1 MASTRVRRSL
11 TQTTTTKSVS
21 FGVVFPGQGSQR
33 VGMLEEAAGA
43 FSVVSDAFSEASEA
57 LGYDLWQLVSQGPA
71 EKLSLTE
78 YTQPAILTAS
88 VALYRA
94 FTEVNVCQPAAGAG
108 HSLGEY
114 SALVSAGALSLADG
128 VRLVRQRGA
137 AMQDAVPVGIGAMAV
152 VMGLDDS
159 VVSEICSS
167 VSSADGF
174 VGGVNFNAPGQVVIA
189 GHAAAVDAAVAAL
202 KDAGARRAMPLPVSA
217 PFHTPL
223 MQPAAMVMQQAFED
237 VNWSTPQFPVV
248 SNVDGSLQTD
258 PDSIR
263 DSLVQQISAPV
274 LWTTCMATL
283 RKSGCTQFVE
293 CGPGNVLSGL
303 SKRIDKSVPIK
314 SIETVAAIE
323 AGVTDL

>member
-1 MASTRVRRSL
+1 M
-11 TQTTTTKSVS
+11 S

-43 FSVVSDAFSEASEA
+43 FSIVGDTFSEASDS
-57 LGYDLWQLVSQGPA
+57 LGYDLWHLVSQGPV
-71 EKLSLTE
+71 EKLGLTE

-94 FTEVNVCQPAAGAG
+94 FSEAHSFQPTAGAG

-114 SALVSAGALSLADG
+114 SALVCAGALSLADG
-128 VRLVRQRGA
+128 ARLVRRRGA
-137 AMQDAVPVGIGAMAV
+137 AMQDAVPVGVGAMAV
-152 VMGLDDS
+152 VMGLDDD
-159 VVSEICSS
+159 VVSDACNSI
-167 VSSADGF
+167 SSADSF

-189 GHAAAVDAAVAAL
+189 GHADAVDAAVVAL

-223 MQPAAMVMQQAFED
+223 MQPAADVMQQAFKD
-237 VNWSTPQFPVV
+237 ASWATPQFPVV

-258 PDSIR
+258 ADSIR
-263 DSLVQQISAPV
+263 ESLVKQISAPV

-283 RKSGCTQFVE
+283 REAGCTQFVE

-314 SIETVAAIE
+314 SIELVAAIN

>member
-1 MASTRVRRSL
+1 M
-11 TQTTTTKSVS
+11 S

-43 FSVVSDAFSEASEA
+43 FSIVGDTFSEASDA
-57 LGYDLWQLVSQGPA
+57 LGYDLWHLVSQGPV
-71 EKLSLTE
+71 EKLGLTE

-94 FTEVNVCQPAAGAG
+94 FSEAHSFQPTAGAG

-114 SALVSAGALSLADG
+114 SALVCAGTLSLADG
-128 VRLVRQRGA
+128 ARLVRRRGA
-137 AMQDAVPVGIGAMAV
+137 AMQDAVPVGVGAMAV
-152 VMGLDDS
+152 VMGLDDD
-159 VVSEICSS
+159 VVTDTCNSI
-167 VSSADGF
+167 SSADSF

-189 GHAAAVDAAVAAL
+189 GHADAVDAAVVAL

-223 MQPAAMVMQQAFED
+223 MQPAADVMQQAFED
-237 VNWSTPQFPVV
+237 ASWATPQFPVV
-248 SNVDGSLQTD
+248 TNVDGSLQTD
-258 PDSIR
+258 ADSIR
-263 DSLVQQISAPV
+263 ESLVKQISAPV

-283 RKSGCTQFVE
+283 REAGCTQFVE

-314 SIETVAAIE
+314 SIELVAAIN
-323 AGVTDL
+323 AGVTDV

>member
-1 MASTRVRRSL
+1 M
-11 TQTTTTKSVS
+11 S

-43 FSVVSDAFSEASEA
+43 FSVVSDTFSEASEA

-71 EKLSLTE
+71 EKLVLTE
-78 YTQPAILTAS
+78 YTQPAIMTAS
-88 VALYRA
+88 VALFRA
-94 FTEVNVCQPAAGAG
+94 FAEANAFQPLAGAG

-114 SALVSAGALSLADG
+114 SALVSAGTLSLPDG

-137 AMQDAVPVGIGAMAV
+137 AMQDAVPVGVGAMAV
-152 VMGLDDS
+152 VMGLADD
-159 VVSEICSS
+159 VITDTCNS
-167 VSSADGF
+167 VSTAESF

-189 GHAAAVDAAVAAL
+189 GHSVAVDAAVAAL

-223 MQPAAMVMQQAFED
+223 MQSAAEVMQRAFED
-237 VNWSTPQFPVV
+237 VNWSTPEFPVV
-248 SNVDGSLQTD
+248 SNVDGSLQSNA
-258 PDSIR
+258 DSIR
-263 DSLVQQISAPV
+263 DSLVRQISAPV

-283 RKSGCTQFVE
+283 REAGCTNFIE

-303 SKRIDKSVPIK
+303 SKRIDKSVPIT

>member
-1 MASTRVRRSL
+1 M
-11 TQTTTTKSVS
+11 S

-43 FSVVSDAFSEASEA
+43 FSIVGDTFSEASDA
-57 LGYDLWQLVSQGPA
+57 LGYDLWHLVSQGPV
-71 EKLSLTE
+71 EKLGLTE

-94 FTEVNVCQPAAGAG
+94 FSEAHSFQPTAGAG

-114 SALVSAGALSLADG
+114 SALVCAGALSLADG
-128 VRLVRQRGA
+128 ARLVRRRGA
-137 AMQDAVPVGIGAMAV
+137 AMQDAVPVGVGAMAV
-152 VMGLDDS
+152 VMGLDDD
-159 VVSEICSS
+159 VVTDTCNSI
-167 VSSADGF
+167 SSAYSF

-189 GHAAAVDAAVAAL
+189 GHADAVDAAVVAL

-223 MQPAAMVMQQAFED
+223 MQPAADVMQQAFED
-237 VNWSTPQFPVV
+237 ASWATPQFPVV

-258 PDSIR
+258 ADSIR
-263 DSLVQQISAPV
+263 ESLVKQISAPV

-283 RKSGCTQFVE
+283 REAGCTQFVE

-314 SIETVAAIE
+314 SIELVAAIN

>member
-1 MASTRVRRSL
+1 M
-11 TQTTTTKSVS
+11 SV
-21 FGVVFPGQGSQR
+21 GVVFPGQGSQR
-33 VGMLEEAAGA
+33 VGMLEEAVGA
-43 FSVVSDAFSEASEA
+43 FSVVSDTFSEASDA
-57 LGYDLWQLVSQGPA
+57 LGYDLWQLVSQGPV
-71 EKLSLTE
+71 ETLGLTE

-94 FTEVNVCQPAAGAG
+94 FIEVNLFEPSAGAG

-114 SALVSAGALSLADG
+114 SALVSAGTLSLADG

-137 AMQDAVPVGIGAMAV
+137 AMQDAVPVGVGAMAV
-152 VMGLDDS
+152 VMGLEDS
-159 VVSEICSS
+159 VVTDTCNG
-167 VSSADGF
+167 VSSPDSF

-189 GHAAAVDAAVAAL
+189 GHAAAVDAAVVAL

-223 MQPAAMVMQQAFED
+223 MQPAAEVMQQAFED

-258 PDSIR
+258 SNSIR
-263 DSLVQQISAPV
+263 DSLVKQISAPV

-283 RKSGCTQFVE
+283 REAGCTRFVE

-323 AGVTDL
+323 AGATDL

>member
-1 MASTRVRRSL
+1 M
-11 TQTTTTKSVS
+11 S

-43 FSVVSDAFSEASEA
+43 LSVVSGTFSEASQA
-57 LGYDLWQLVSQGPA
+57 LGYDLWQLVSQGPE
-71 EKLSLTE
+71 EKLDLTE

-88 VALYRA
+88 VALFRA
-94 FTEVNVCQPAAGAG
+94 FTEANAFQPIAGAG

-114 SALVSAGALSLADG
+114 SALVTAGTLSLGDG
-128 VRLVRQRGA
+128 VRLVRERGA
-137 AMQDAVPVGIGAMAV
+137 AMQDAVPVGVGAMAV
-152 VMGLDDS
+152 VMGLNDD
-159 VVSEICSS
+159 VVTDTCNSI
-167 VSSADGF
+167 SSADSF

-189 GHAAAVDAAVAAL
+189 GHSAAVDSAVAAL
-202 KDAGARRAMPLPVSA
+202 KDAGARRAVLLPVSA

-223 MQPAAMVMQQAFED
+223 MQPAAEVMQQAFED
-237 VNWSTPQFPVV
+237 VSWSTPQFPVV

-258 PDSIR
+258 ADLIR
-263 DSLVQQISAPV
+263 DSLVKQISAPV

-283 RKSGCTQFVE
+283 RKAGCTHFVE

>member
-1 MASTRVRRSL
+1 M
-11 TQTTTTKSVS
+11 S

-43 FSVVSDAFSEASEA
+43 FSIVGDTFSEASDA
-57 LGYDLWQLVSQGPA
+57 LGYDLWHLVSQGPV
-71 EKLSLTE
+71 EKLGLTE

-94 FTEVNVCQPAAGAG
+94 FSEAHSFQPTAGAG

-114 SALVSAGALSLADG
+114 SALVCAGTLSLADG
-128 VRLVRQRGA
+128 ARLVRRRGA
-137 AMQDAVPVGIGAMAV
+137 AMQDAVPVGVGAMAV
-152 VMGLDDS
+152 VMGLDDDAVTDTCNS
-159 VVSEICSS
+159 I
-167 VSSADGF
+167 SSADSF

-189 GHAAAVDAAVAAL
+189 GHADAVDAAVVAL

-223 MQPAAMVMQQAFED
+223 MQPAADVMQQAFED
-237 VNWSTPQFPVV
+237 ASWATPQFPVV

-258 PDSIR
+258 ADSIR
-263 DSLVQQISAPV
+263 ESLVKQISAPV

-283 RKSGCTQFVE
+283 REAGCTQFVE

-314 SIETVAAIE
+314 SIELVAAIN
-323 AGVTDL
+323 AGVTDV

>member
-1 MASTRVRRSL
+1 M
-11 TQTTTTKSVS
+11 S

-43 FSVVSDAFSEASEA
+43 FSIVGDTFSEASDA
-57 LGYDLWQLVSQGPA
+57 LGYDLWHLVSQGPV
-71 EKLSLTE
+71 EKLGLTE

-94 FTEVNVCQPAAGAG
+94 FSEAHSVWPTAGAG

-114 SALVSAGALSLADG
+114 SALVCAGTLSLADG
-128 VRLVRQRGA
+128 ARLVRRRGA
-137 AMQDAVPVGIGAMAV
+137 AMQDAVPVGVGAMAV
-152 VMGLDDS
+152 VIGLDDD
-159 VVSEICSS
+159 VVSDTCNSI
-167 VSSADGF
+167 SSADSF

-189 GHAAAVDAAVAAL
+189 GHADAVDAAVVAL

-223 MQPAAMVMQQAFED
+223 MQPAADVMQQAFED
-237 VNWSTPQFPVV
+237 ASWATPQFPVV

-258 PDSIR
+258 ADSIR
-263 DSLVQQISAPV
+263 ESLVKQISAPV

-283 RKSGCTQFVE
+283 REAGCTQFVE

-314 SIETVAAIE
+314 SIELVAAIN

>member
-1 MASTRVRRSL
+1 M
-11 TQTTTTKSVS
+11 S

-43 FSVVSDAFSEASEA
+43 FSVVSDTFSEASEA

-71 EKLSLTE
+71 EKLVLTE
-78 YTQPAILTAS
+78 YTQPAIMTAS
-88 VALYRA
+88 VALFRA
-94 FTEVNVCQPAAGAG
+94 FAEANAFQPLAGAG

-114 SALVSAGALSLADG
+114 SALVSAGTLSLPDG

-137 AMQDAVPVGIGAMAV
+137 AMQDAVPVGVGAMAV
-152 VMGLDDS
+152 VMGLTDD
-159 VVSEICSS
+159 VVTDTCNS
-167 VSSADGF
+167 VSTAESF

-189 GHAAAVDAAVAAL
+189 GHSVAVDAAVAAL

-223 MQPAAMVMQQAFED
+223 MQPAAEVMQRAFED
-237 VNWSTPQFPVV
+237 VNWSTPEFPVV
-248 SNVDGSLQTD
+248 SNVDGSLQSNA
-258 PDSIR
+258 DSIR
-263 DSLVQQISAPV
+263 DSLVRQISAPV

-283 RKSGCTQFVE
+283 REAGCTNFIE

-303 SKRIDKSVPIK
+303 SKRIDKSVPIA

>member
-1 MASTRVRRSL
+1 M
-11 TQTTTTKSVS
+11 S

-43 FSVVSDAFSEASEA
+43 FSVVGDTFSEASDA
-57 LGYDLWQLVSQGPA
+57 LGYDLWHLVSQGPV
-71 EKLSLTE
+71 EKLGLTE

-94 FTEVNVCQPAAGAG
+94 FSEAHLFQPTAGAG

-114 SALVSAGALSLADG
+114 SALVCAGTLSLADG
-128 VRLVRQRGA
+128 ARLVRRRGA
-137 AMQDAVPVGIGAMAV
+137 AMQDAVPVGVGAMAV
-152 VMGLDDS
+152 VMGLDDD
-159 VVSEICSS
+159 VVTDTCNSI
-167 VSSADGF
+167 SSADSF

-189 GHAAAVDAAVAAL
+189 GHADAVDAAVVAL

-223 MQPAAMVMQQAFED
+223 MQPAADVMQQAFED
-237 VNWSTPQFPVV
+237 ASWGTPQFPVV

-258 PDSIR
+258 ADSIR
-263 DSLVQQISAPV
+263 ESLVKQISAPV
-274 LWTTCMATL
+274 LWTSCMATL
-283 RKSGCTQFVE
+283 REGGCTQFVE

-314 SIETVAAIE
+314 SIELVAAIN

>member
-1 MASTRVRRSL
+1 M
-11 TQTTTTKSVS
+11 S

-43 FSVVSDAFSEASEA
+43 FSIVAETFDEASDA
-57 LGYDLWQLVSQGPA
+57 LGYNLWQLVSDGPE
-71 EKLSLTE
+71 EKLGLTE

-94 FTEVNVCQPAAGAG
+94 FSEANSFQPAAGAG

-128 VRLVRQRGA
+128 VSLVRRRGA
-137 AMQDAVPVGIGAMAV
+137 AMQDAVPVGVGAMAV
-152 VMGLDDS
+152 VMGLDDK
-159 VVSEICSS
+159 VVTETCDS
-167 VSSADGF
+167 VSSGDCF

-189 GHAAAVDAAVAAL
+189 GHSAAVDVAVVAL
-202 KDAGARRAMPLPVSA
+202 KNAGARRAMPLPVSA

-223 MQPAAMVMQQAFED
+223 MQPAADVMQQAFEG
-237 VNWSTPQFPVV
+237 VSWATPRFPVV

-258 PDSIR
+258 ADSIR
-263 DSLVQQISAPV
+263 ESLVKQISAPV
-274 LWTTCMATL
+274 LWTSCMATL
-283 RKSGCTQFVE
+283 REAGCTQFVE

-303 SKRIDKSVPIK
+303 SRRIDKSVPIK
-314 SIETVAAIE
+314 SIESVAAIE
-323 AGVTDL
+323 AGVADL

>member
-1 MASTRVRRSL
+1 M
-11 TQTTTTKSVS
+11 S

-43 FSVVSDAFSEASEA
+43 FSIVGDTFSEASDA
-57 LGYDLWQLVSQGPA
+57 LGYDLWHLVSQGPV
-71 EKLSLTE
+71 EKLGLTE

-94 FTEVNVCQPAAGAG
+94 FSEAHSVWPTAGAG

-114 SALVSAGALSLADG
+114 SALVCAGTLSLADG
-128 VRLVRQRGA
+128 ARLVRRRGA
-137 AMQDAVPVGIGAMAV
+137 AMQDAVPVGVGAMAV
-152 VMGLDDS
+152 VMGLDDD
-159 VVSEICSS
+159 VVTDTCNSI
-167 VSSADGF
+167 SSADSF

-189 GHAAAVDAAVAAL
+189 GHADAVDAAVVAL

-223 MQPAAMVMQQAFED
+223 MQPAADVMQQAFED
-237 VNWSTPQFPVV
+237 ASWATPQFPVV

-258 PDSIR
+258 ADSIR
-263 DSLVQQISAPV
+263 ESLVKQISAPV
-274 LWTTCMATL
+274 LWTSCMATL
-283 RKSGCTQFVE
+283 REGGCTQFVE

-314 SIETVAAIE
+314 SIELVAAIN

>member
-1 MASTRVRRSL
+1 M
-11 TQTTTTKSVS
+11 S

-43 FSVVSDAFSEASEA
+43 FSVVSDTFFEASEA

-71 EKLSLTE
+71 EKLGLTE

-88 VALYRA
+88 VALFRA
-94 FTEVNVCQPAAGAG
+94 FTEANAFQPIAGAG

-114 SALVSAGALSLADG
+114 SALVSAGTLSLADG

-137 AMQDAVPVGIGAMAV
+137 AMQDAVPVGVGAMAV
-152 VMGLDDS
+152 VMGLDDD
-159 VVSEICSS
+159 VVTGTCTS
-167 VSSADGF
+167 VSTADSF

-189 GHAAAVDAAVAAL
+189 GHSAAVDAAITAL

-223 MQPAAMVMQQAFED
+223 MRPAAEVMQQAFKD
-237 VNWSTPQFPVV
+237 VSWSTPQFPVV
-248 SNVDGSLQTD
+248 SNVDGSLQSNA
-258 PDSIR
+258 DSIR
-263 DSLVQQISAPV
+263 HSLVRQISAPV
-274 LWTTCMATL
+274 LWTTCIATL
-283 RKSGCTQFVE
+283 RETGCTHFIE

-303 SKRIDKSVPIK
+303 SKRMDKSVPIK
-314 SIETVAAIE
+314 SLETVAAIE

>member
-1 MASTRVRRSL
+1 M
-11 TQTTTTKSVS
+11 S

-43 FSVVSDAFSEASEA
+43 FSIVGDTFSEASDA
-57 LGYDLWQLVSQGPA
+57 LGYDLWHLVSQGPV
-71 EKLSLTE
+71 EKLGLTE

-94 FTEVNVCQPAAGAG
+94 FSEAHSFQPTAGAG

-114 SALVSAGALSLADG
+114 SALVCAGTLSLADG
-128 VRLVRQRGA
+128 ARLVRRRGA
-137 AMQDAVPVGIGAMAV
+137 AMQDAVPVGVGAMAV
-152 VMGLDDS
+152 VMGLDDD
-159 VVSEICSS
+159 VVSDTCNSI
-167 VSSADGF
+167 SSADSF

-189 GHAAAVDAAVAAL
+189 GHADAVDAAVVAL
-202 KDAGARRAMPLPVSA
+202 KDAGARRGMPLPVSA

-223 MQPAAMVMQQAFED
+223 MQPAADVMQQAFED
-237 VNWSTPQFPVV
+237 ASWATPQFPVV

-258 PDSIR
+258 ADSIR
-263 DSLVQQISAPV
+263 ESLVKQISAPV

-283 RKSGCTQFVE
+283 REAGCTQFVE

-314 SIETVAAIE
+314 SIELVAAIN

>member
-1 MASTRVRRSL
+1 M
-11 TQTTTTKSVS
+11 S

-43 FSVVSDAFSEASEA
+43 FSIVGDTFSEASDA
-57 LGYDLWQLVSQGPA
+57 LGYDLWHLVSQGPV
-71 EKLSLTE
+71 EKLGLTE

-94 FTEVNVCQPAAGAG
+94 FSEAHSFQPTAGAG

-114 SALVSAGALSLADG
+114 SALVCAGTLSLADG
-128 VRLVRQRGA
+128 ARLVRRRGA
-137 AMQDAVPVGIGAMAV
+137 AMQDAVPVGVGAMAV
-152 VMGLDDS
+152 VMGLDDD
-159 VVSEICSS
+159 VVTDTCNSI
-167 VSSADGF
+167 SSADSF

-189 GHAAAVDAAVAAL
+189 GHADAVDAAVVAL

-223 MQPAAMVMQQAFED
+223 MQPAADVMQQAFED
-237 VNWSTPQFPVV
+237 ASWATPQFPVV

-258 PDSIR
+258 ADSIR
-263 DSLVQQISAPV
+263 EILVKQISAPV
-274 LWTTCMATL
+274 LWTSCMATL
-283 RKSGCTQFVE
+283 REGGCTQFVE

-314 SIETVAAIE
+314 SIELVAAIN

>member
-1 MASTRVRRSL
+1 M
-11 TQTTTTKSVS
+11 S

-43 FSVVSDAFSEASEA
+43 FSIVGDTFSEASDA
-57 LGYDLWQLVSQGPA
+57 LGYDLWHLVSQGPV
-71 EKLSLTE
+71 EKLGLTE

-94 FTEVNVCQPAAGAG
+94 FSEAHSFQPTAGAG

-114 SALVSAGALSLADG
+114 SALVCAGALSLADG
-128 VRLVRQRGA
+128 ARLVRRRGA
-137 AMQDAVPVGIGAMAV
+137 AMQDAVPVGVGAMAV
-152 VMGLDDS
+152 VMGLDDD
-159 VVSEICSS
+159 VVSDTCNSI
-167 VSSADGF
+167 SSADSF

-189 GHAAAVDAAVAAL
+189 GHADAVDAAVVAL

-223 MQPAAMVMQQAFED
+223 MQPAADVMQQAFED
-237 VNWSTPQFPVV
+237 ASWATPQFPVV

-258 PDSIR
+258 ADSIR
-263 DSLVQQISAPV
+263 ESLVKQISAPV

-283 RKSGCTQFVE
+283 REAGCTQFVE

-314 SIETVAAIE
+314 SIELVAAIN
-323 AGVTDL
+323 AGVTDV

>member
-1 MASTRVRRSL
+1 M
-11 TQTTTTKSVS
+11 S

-43 FSVVSDAFSEASEA
+43 FSIVGDTFSEASDA
-57 LGYDLWQLVSQGPA
+57 LGYDLWHLVSQGPV
-71 EKLSLTE
+71 EKLGLTE

-94 FTEVNVCQPAAGAG
+94 FSEAHSVWPTAGAG

-114 SALVSAGALSLADG
+114 SALVCAGTLSLEDG
-128 VRLVRQRGA
+128 ARLVRRRGA
-137 AMQDAVPVGIGAMAV
+137 AMQDAVPVGVGAMAV
-152 VMGLDDS
+152 VMGLDDD
-159 VVSEICSS
+159 VVTDTCNSI
-167 VSSADGF
+167 SSADSF

-189 GHAAAVDAAVAAL
+189 GHADAVDAAVVAL

-223 MQPAAMVMQQAFED
+223 MQPAADVMQQAFED
-237 VNWSTPQFPVV
+237 ASWGTPQFPVV

-258 PDSIR
+258 ADSIR
-263 DSLVQQISAPV
+263 ESLVKQISAPV
-274 LWTTCMATL
+274 LWTSCMATL
-283 RKSGCTQFVE
+283 REGGCTQFVE

-314 SIETVAAIE
+314 SIELVAAIN

>member
-1 MASTRVRRSL
+1 MSL
-11 TQTTTTKSVS
+11 
-21 FGVVFPGQGSQR
+21 GVVFPGQGSQR

-43 FSVVSDAFSEASEA
+43 FSIVSDTFSEASDA
-57 LGYDLWQLVSQGPA
+57 LGYDLWQLVSEGPV
-71 EKLSLTE
+71 EKLGLTE

-94 FTEVNVCQPAAGAG
+94 FAESNTIQPIAGAG

-128 VRLVRQRGA
+128 VCLVRQRGA
-137 AMQDAVPVGIGAMAV
+137 AMQDAVPVGVGAMAV
-152 VMGLDDS
+152 IMGLDDG
-159 VVSEICSS
+159 VVTDTCNSISSEDC
-167 VSSADGF
+167 F

-189 GHAAAVDAAVAAL
+189 GHSASVDSAVAAL

-223 MQPAAMVMQQAFED
+223 MQPAAEVMQQAFED
-237 VNWSTPQFPVV
+237 VKWSAPQFPVV
-248 SNVDGSLQTD
+248 SNVDGSLQTNA
-258 PDSIR
+258 DSVR
-263 DSLVQQISAPV
+263 DSLVKQISAPV

-283 RKSGCTQFVE
+283 GEAGCTHFVE
-293 CGPGNVLSGL
+293 CGPGKVLSGL

-314 SIETVAAIE
+314 SIETVTAIE

>member
-1 MASTRVRRSL
+1 M
-11 TQTTTTKSVS
+11 S

-43 FSVVSDAFSEASEA
+43 FSIVGDTFSEASDA
-57 LGYDLWQLVSQGPA
+57 LGYDLWHLVSQGPV
-71 EKLSLTE
+71 EKLGLTE

-94 FTEVNVCQPAAGAG
+94 FSEAHSVWPTAGAG

-114 SALVSAGALSLADG
+114 SALVCAGTLSLEDG
-128 VRLVRQRGA
+128 ARLVRRRGA
-137 AMQDAVPVGIGAMAV
+137 AMQDAVPVGVGAMAV
-152 VMGLDDS
+152 VMGLDDD
-159 VVSEICSS
+159 VVTDTCNSI
-167 VSSADGF
+167 SSADSF

-189 GHAAAVDAAVAAL
+189 GHADAVDAAVVAL
-202 KDAGARRAMPLPVSA
+202 KDAGARWAMPLPVSA

-223 MQPAAMVMQQAFED
+223 MQPAADVMQQAFED
-237 VNWSTPQFPVV
+237 ASWGTPQFPVV

-258 PDSIR
+258 ADSIR
-263 DSLVQQISAPV
+263 ESLVKQISAPV
-274 LWTTCMATL
+274 LWTSCMATL
-283 RKSGCTQFVE
+283 REGGCTQFVE

-314 SIETVAAIE
+314 SIELVAAIN

>member
-1 MASTRVRRSL
+1 M
-11 TQTTTTKSVS
+11 S

-43 FSVVSDAFSEASEA
+43 FSIVGDTFSEASDA
-57 LGYDLWQLVSQGPA
+57 LGYDLWHLVSQGPV
-71 EKLSLTE
+71 EKLGLTE

-94 FTEVNVCQPAAGAG
+94 FSEAHSVWPTAGAG

-114 SALVSAGALSLADG
+114 SALVCAGTLSLEDG
-128 VRLVRQRGA
+128 ARLVRRRGA
-137 AMQDAVPVGIGAMAV
+137 AMQDAVPVGVGAMAV
-152 VMGLDDS
+152 VMGLDDD
-159 VVSEICSS
+159 VVTDTCNSI
-167 VSSADGF
+167 SSADSF

-189 GHAAAVDAAVAAL
+189 GHADAVDAAVVAL

-223 MQPAAMVMQQAFED
+223 MKPAADVMQQAFED
-237 VNWSTPQFPVV
+237 ASWGTPQFPVV

-258 PDSIR
+258 ADSIR
-263 DSLVQQISAPV
+263 ESLVKQISAPV
-274 LWTTCMATL
+274 LWTSCMATL
-283 RKSGCTQFVE
+283 REGGCTQFVE

-314 SIETVAAIE
+314 SIELVAAIN

>member
-1 MASTRVRRSL
+1 M
-11 TQTTTTKSVS
+11 S

-43 FSVVSDAFSEASEA
+43 FSIVGDTFSEASDA
-57 LGYDLWQLVSQGPA
+57 LGYDLWHLVSQGPV
-71 EKLSLTE
+71 EKLGLTE

-94 FTEVNVCQPAAGAG
+94 FSEAHSFQPTAGAG

-114 SALVSAGALSLADG
+114 SALVCAGTLSLADG
-128 VRLVRQRGA
+128 ARLVRRRGA
-137 AMQDAVPVGIGAMAV
+137 AMQDAVPVGVGAMAV
-152 VMGLDDS
+152 VMGLDDD
-159 VVSEICSS
+159 VVSDTCNSI
-167 VSSADGF
+167 SSADSF

-189 GHAAAVDAAVAAL
+189 GHADAVDAAVVAL
-202 KDAGARRAMPLPVSA
+202 KDAGARRGMPLPVSA

-223 MQPAAMVMQQAFED
+223 MQPAADVMQQAFED
-237 VNWSTPQFPVV
+237 ASWATPQFPVV

-258 PDSIR
+258 ADSIR
-263 DSLVQQISAPV
+263 ESLVKQISAPV

-283 RKSGCTQFVE
+283 REAGCTQFVE

-314 SIETVAAIE
+314 SIELVAAIN
-323 AGVTDL
+323 AGVTDV

>member
-1 MASTRVRRSL
+1 M
-11 TQTTTTKSVS
+11 S

-43 FSVVSDAFSEASEA
+43 FSIVGDTFSEASDA
-57 LGYDLWQLVSQGPA
+57 LGYDLWHLVSQGPV
-71 EKLSLTE
+71 EKLGLTE

-94 FTEVNVCQPAAGAG
+94 FSEAHSFQPTAGAG

-114 SALVSAGALSLADG
+114 SALVCAGTLSLADG
-128 VRLVRQRGA
+128 ARLVRRRGA
-137 AMQDAVPVGIGAMAV
+137 AMQDAVPVGVGAMAV
-152 VMGLDDS
+152 VMGLDDDA
-159 VVSEICSS
+159 VSDTCNSI
-167 VSSADGF
+167 SSADSF

-189 GHAAAVDAAVAAL
+189 GHADAVDAAVVAL

-223 MQPAAMVMQQAFED
+223 MQPAADVMQQAFED
-237 VNWSTPQFPVV
+237 ATWATPQFPVV
-248 SNVDGSLQTD
+248 SNVDGSLQSD
-258 PDSIR
+258 ADSIR
-263 DSLVQQISAPV
+263 ESLVKQISAPV

-283 RKSGCTQFVE
+283 REAGCTQFVE

-314 SIETVAAIE
+314 SIELVAAIN
-323 AGVTDL
+323 AGVTDV

>member
-1 MASTRVRRSL
+1 M
-11 TQTTTTKSVS
+11 S
-21 FGVVFPGQGSQR
+21 FGVVFPGQGSQH

-43 FSVVSDAFSEASEA
+43 FSIVGDTFSEASDA
-57 LGYDLWQLVSQGPA
+57 LGYDLWHLVSQGPV
-71 EKLSLTE
+71 EKLGLTE

-94 FTEVNVCQPAAGAG
+94 FSEAHSFQPTAGAG

-114 SALVSAGALSLADG
+114 SALVCAGTLSLADG
-128 VRLVRQRGA
+128 ARLVRRRGA
-137 AMQDAVPVGIGAMAV
+137 AMQDAVPVGVGAMAV
-152 VMGLDDS
+152 VMGLDDD
-159 VVSEICSS
+159 VVTGTCNSI
-167 VSSADGF
+167 SSADSF

-189 GHAAAVDAAVAAL
+189 GHADAVDAAVVAL

-223 MQPAAMVMQQAFED
+223 MQPAADVMQQAFED
-237 VNWSTPQFPVV
+237 ATWATPQFPVV
-248 SNVDGSLQTD
+248 SNVDGSLQSD
-258 PDSIR
+258 ADSIR
-263 DSLVQQISAPV
+263 ESLVKQISAPV

-283 RKSGCTQFVE
+283 REAGCTQFVE

-314 SIETVAAIE
+314 SIELVAAIN
-323 AGVTDL
+323 AGVTDV

>member
-1 MASTRVRRSL
+1 M
-11 TQTTTTKSVS
+11 S

-43 FSVVSDAFSEASEA
+43 FSIVGDTFSEASDA
-57 LGYDLWQLVSQGPA
+57 LDYDLWHLVSQGPV
-71 EKLSLTE
+71 EKLGLTE

-94 FTEVNVCQPAAGAG
+94 FSEAHSFQPTAGAG

-114 SALVSAGALSLADG
+114 SALVCAGTLSLADG
-128 VRLVRQRGA
+128 ARLVRRRGA
-137 AMQDAVPVGIGAMAV
+137 AMQDAVPVGVGAMAV
-152 VMGLDDS
+152 VMGLDDD
-159 VVSEICSS
+159 VVSDTCNSI
-167 VSSADGF
+167 SSADSF

-189 GHAAAVDAAVAAL
+189 GHADAVDAAVVAL

-223 MQPAAMVMQQAFED
+223 MQPAADVMQQAFED
-237 VNWSTPQFPVV
+237 ASWATPQFPVV
-248 SNVDGSLQTD
+248 SNVDGSVQTD
-258 PDSIR
+258 ADSIR
-263 DSLVQQISAPV
+263 ESLVKQISAPV

-283 RKSGCTQFVE
+283 REAGCTQFVE

-314 SIETVAAIE
+314 SIELVAAIN

>member
-1 MASTRVRRSL
+1 M
-11 TQTTTTKSVS
+11 S

-43 FSVVSDAFSEASEA
+43 FSIVGDTFSEASDA
-57 LGYDLWQLVSQGPA
+57 LGYDLWHLVSQGPV
-71 EKLSLTE
+71 EKLGLTE

-94 FTEVNVCQPAAGAG
+94 FSEAHSVWPTAGAG

-114 SALVSAGALSLADG
+114 SALVCAGALSLADG
-128 VRLVRQRGA
+128 ARLVRRRGA
-137 AMQDAVPVGIGAMAV
+137 AMQDAVPVGVGAMAV
-152 VMGLDDS
+152 VMGLDDD
-159 VVSEICSS
+159 VVTDTCNSI
-167 VSSADGF
+167 SSADSF

-189 GHAAAVDAAVAAL
+189 GHADAVDAAVVAL

-223 MQPAAMVMQQAFED
+223 MQPAADVMQQAFED
-237 VNWSTPQFPVV
+237 ASWGTPQFPVV

-258 PDSIR
+258 ADSIR
-263 DSLVQQISAPV
+263 ESLVKQISAPV

-283 RKSGCTQFVE
+283 REAGCTQFVE

-314 SIETVAAIE
+314 SIELVAAIN

>member
-1 MASTRVRRSL
+1 M
-11 TQTTTTKSVS
+11 S

-43 FSVVSDAFSEASEA
+43 FSIVGDTFSEASDA
-57 LGYDLWQLVSQGPA
+57 LGYDLWHLVSQGPV
-71 EKLSLTE
+71 EKLGLTE

-94 FTEVNVCQPAAGAG
+94 FSEAHSFQPTAGAG

-114 SALVSAGALSLADG
+114 SALVCAGTLSLADG
-128 VRLVRQRGA
+128 ARLVRRRGA
-137 AMQDAVPVGIGAMAV
+137 AMQDAVPVGVGAMAV
-152 VMGLDDS
+152 VMGLDDD
-159 VVSEICSS
+159 VVSDTCNSI
-167 VSSADGF
+167 SSADSF

-189 GHAAAVDAAVAAL
+189 GHADAVDAAVVAL

-223 MQPAAMVMQQAFED
+223 MQPAADVMQQAFED
-237 VNWSTPQFPVV
+237 ASWATPQFPVV

-258 PDSIR
+258 ADSIR
-263 DSLVQQISAPV
+263 ESLVKQISAPV

-283 RKSGCTQFVE
+283 REAGCTQLVE

-314 SIETVAAIE
+314 SIELVAAIN

>member
-1 MASTRVRRSL
+1 M
-11 TQTTTTKSVS
+11 S

-43 FSVVSDAFSEASEA
+43 FSVVSDTFSEASEA
-57 LGYDLWQLVSQGPA
+57 LDYDLWQLVSQGPA
-71 EKLSLTE
+71 EKLGLTE

-88 VALYRA
+88 VALFRA
-94 FTEVNVCQPAAGAG
+94 FTEANAFQPVAGAG

-114 SALVSAGALSLADG
+114 SALVSAGTLSLADG

-137 AMQDAVPVGIGAMAV
+137 AMQDAVPVGVGAMAV
-152 VMGLDDS
+152 VMGLDDDA
-159 VVSEICSS
+159 VTDTCIS
-167 VSSADGF
+167 VST
-174 VGGVNFNAPGQVVIA
+174 
-189 GHAAAVDAAVAAL
+189 VAAL

-223 MQPAAMVMQQAFED
+223 MQPAAEVMQQAFED
-237 VNWSTPQFPVV
+237 VV
-248 SNVDGSLQTD
+248 SNVDGSLQSNA
-258 PDSIR
+258 DSIR
-263 DSLVQQISAPV
+263 DSLVKQISAPV

-283 RKSGCTQFVE
+283 RVAGCTHFVE

-303 SKRIDKSVPIK
+303 SKRIDKSVPVK

>member
-1 MASTRVRRSL
+1 M
-11 TQTTTTKSVS
+11 S

-43 FSVVSDAFSEASEA
+43 FSVVSDTFSEASEA
-57 LGYDLWQLVSQGPA
+57 LGYDLWHLVSQGPA
-71 EKLSLTE
+71 EKLALTE

-88 VALYRA
+88 VALFRA
-94 FTEVNVCQPAAGAG
+94 FTEANTFQPVAGAG

-114 SALVSAGALSLADG
+114 SALVSAGTLSLADG

-137 AMQDAVPVGIGAMAV
+137 AMQDAVPVGVGAMAV
-152 VMGLDDS
+152 VMGLDDD
-159 VVSEICSS
+159 VVTDTCNS
-167 VSSADGF
+167 VSTAGSF

-189 GHAAAVDAAVAAL
+189 GHSVAVDAAVAAL

-223 MQPAAMVMQQAFED
+223 MQPAAEVMQQAFED
-237 VNWSTPQFPVV
+237 VSWSTPQFPVV
-248 SNVDGSLQTD
+248 SNVDGSLQSNA
-258 PDSIR
+258 DSIR
-263 DSLVQQISAPV
+263 DSLVKQISAPV

-283 RKSGCTQFVE
+283 GEAGCTQFVE

>member
-1 MASTRVRRSL
+1 M
-11 TQTTTTKSVS
+11 S

-43 FSVVSDAFSEASEA
+43 FSIVGDTFSEASDA
-57 LGYDLWQLVSQGPA
+57 LGYDLWHLVSQGPV
-71 EKLSLTE
+71 EKLGLTE

-94 FTEVNVCQPAAGAG
+94 FSEAHSVWPTAGAG

-114 SALVSAGALSLADG
+114 SALVCAGTLSLADG
-128 VRLVRQRGA
+128 ARLVRRRGA
-137 AMQDAVPVGIGAMAV
+137 AMQDAVPVGVGAMAV
-152 VMGLDDS
+152 VMGLDDD
-159 VVSEICSS
+159 VVTDTCNSI
-167 VSSADGF
+167 SSADSF

-189 GHAAAVDAAVAAL
+189 GHADAVDAAVVAL

-223 MQPAAMVMQQAFED
+223 MQPAADVMQQAFED
-237 VNWSTPQFPVV
+237 ASWATPQFPVV

-258 PDSIR
+258 ADSIR
-263 DSLVQQISAPV
+263 EILVKQISAPV
-274 LWTTCMATL
+274 LWTSCMATL
-283 RKSGCTQFVE
+283 REGGCTQFVE

-314 SIETVAAIE
+314 SIELVAAIN